1 MQSVETPFTTPEW
14 KAKLDDPDF
23 HEDVI
28 SGNYVPPDVLP
39 QEAKDLFK
47 HMKRSE
53 KIKDLPF
60 TSTYEDFKSFIK
72 NRKENKSVSP
82 SGRSYSHYKALLQGH
97 KKYLTTI
104 HTIIELCTT
113 HQIILNRWKRTV
125 TTLI

>member
-1 MQSVETPFTTPEW
+1 MLLRWQQLHFLQSVETPFTTPEW

-28 SGNYVPPDVLP
+28 SGNYVPPDDLP

-72 NRKENKSVSP
+72 NSKKTKACLRLD
-82 SGRSYSHYKALLQGH
+82 GRTATIRHCCRVTRNTSQQYILSLNYVP
-97 KKYLTTI
+97 LTR
-104 HTIIELCTT
+104 LS
-113 HQIILNRWKRTV
+113 
-125 TTLI
+125 